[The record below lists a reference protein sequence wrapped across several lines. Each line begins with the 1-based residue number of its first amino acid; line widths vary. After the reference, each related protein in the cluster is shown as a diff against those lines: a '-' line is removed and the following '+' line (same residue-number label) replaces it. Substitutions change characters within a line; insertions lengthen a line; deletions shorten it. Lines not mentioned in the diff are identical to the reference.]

1 MNMDKPQPARR
12 WFRFAL
18 IAVLLAVAVGF
29 YLTGQ
34 SGSDPLATDQQQATF
49 SAKRGPLTISVSEA
63 GTVRP
68 RDQIIIK
75 SEVEGQP
82 VILYLIDEGTE
93 VDQGELLVELDSSQL
108 VEQQAEQRI
117 RVINAEA
124 TFIGARENLA
134 VVKSQAQADL
144 DQARQDLT
152 FARQDLEQYQEG
164 EYPKLEKEAQ
174 AQITLAEETLANAA
188 NTYQWSEKLFAE
200 KYISEA
206 ELKSDELTWRKA
218 GIDLDLARDELE
230 LLQNFTFQRRMTELT
245 SAVRQTELALDRV
258 ERKGAADI
266 VQAEA
271 KLKAS
276 KAELAQQ
283 QDKLEKVGKQIA
295 NTKIYAPR
303 DGTVIYASSTQMSWR
318 GNSEP
323 LDEGQSVRERQELI
337 YLPTTVAFD
346 AEIKVHESSLKK
358 ISPGMSV
365 RLTVDALPDRTF
377 SGRVKTIAPLPDP
390 TSMFMNPDLKVYRT
404 EIEIDGAGSDLRNGM
419 SCRAEIIVDQLQ
431 DVVYVPLQSLVRR
444 NGEARVYLVD
454 GDRRLPRLVTPGQ
467 HNNRMVHIRDG
478 LAAGDR
484 VLLAPPLTTEQ
495 GDNSWPRQARTSDR
509 TAESANGKNQ

>member
-1 MNMDKPQPARR
+1 MNMDNPQPARR

-18 IAVLLAVAVGF
+18 IAALLAVAVGF

-218 GIDLDLARDELE
+218 GIDLDLARDELQ

-258 ERKGAADI
+258 ERKGSADI

-283 QDKLEKVGKQIA
+283 QDKLEKVGTQIA

-365 RLTVDALPDRTF
+365 SLTVDALPDRTF

-454 GDRRLPRLVTPGQ
+454 GDRRQPRVVTPGQ

-478 LAAGDR
+478 LVAGDR

-495 GDNSWPRQARTSDR
+495 GNNSWPRQARTNDL

>member
-1 MNMDKPQPARR
+1 MNVDNPQPARR

-34 SGSDPLATDQQQATF
+34 SGSDPLAADQQQATF

-68 RDQIIIK
+68 REQIIIK

-82 VILYLIDEGTE
+82 VILYLIDEGIE
-93 VDQGELLVELDSSQL
+93 VNKGELLIELDSSQL

-164 EYPKLEKEAQ
+164 EYPKLKKEAQ
-174 AQITLAEETLANAA
+174 AKITLAEETLANAA
-188 NTYQWSEKLFAE
+188 NTYQWSQKLFAE

-206 ELKSDELTWRKA
+206 ELKADELNWRKA

-230 LLQNFTFQRRMTELT
+230 LLENFTYQRRMTELT
-245 SAVRQTELALDRV
+245 SAARQTELALDRV
-258 ERKGAADI
+258 QRKGAADI

-271 KLKAS
+271 KLKAG

-283 QDKLEKVGKQIA
+283 RDKLERVGQQIA

-303 DGTVIYASSTQMSWR
+303 SGTVIYATSTQMSWR

-323 LDEGQSVRERQELI
+323 LDEGQTVRERQELI
-337 YLPTTVAFD
+337 YLPTTSAFD
-346 AEIKVHESSLKK
+346 AEVKVHESSLEK
-358 ISPGMSV
+358 IRPGLSV
-365 RLTVDALPDRTF
+365 RLTIDALPGRSF

-390 TSMFMNPDLKVYRT
+390 TSMFMNPDLKVYDT
-404 EIEIDGAGSDLRNGM
+404 LIEIDGAGAELRNGM
-419 SCRAEIIVDQLQ
+419 SCRAEIIVEQL
-431 DVVYVPLQSLVRR
+431 DEVIYIPLQSLQRVD
-444 NGEARVYLVD
+444 GQARVYLVVD
-454 GDRRLPRLVTPGQ
+454 ERLQPRAVTPGQ

-478 LAAGDR
+478 LAAGDQ
-484 VLLAPPLTTEQ
+484 VLLTPPLTTEQ
-495 GDNSWPRQARTSDR
+495 NADSWPRQARTSDR
-509 TAESANGKNQ
+509 TAENANGKNQ